1 MENYQSTLQETTIE
15 PGDLKDKLFG
25 QSNNV
30 KVIPSEIENRTCSSC
45 SAKSSDPPTYVY
57 AIGSI
62 EPRFRSKGIE
72 KEFAQA
78 IGRKD
83 TAGLTDRQALHHVLS
98 EPQNRYLVRQLC
110 WVFTIEGLET
120 YILQPL
126 NPLDL
131 DMLVD
136 SLRPSPK
143 RSDIDVVIGVL
154 GPLASAE
161 YCNGLQVPVV
171 GFTQVYSFDVDSL
184 IKSIPKPDKVSVKEF
199 VPIAEEL
206 FMRIVQIADNA
217 GATDDARALNYLLV
231 RYDAIYATTAECYNR
246 NFSLTAVEVKPSAL
260 SGTRKIVDAIFTFN
274 NRTTD
279 FIEKYFCRV
288 DITEEFPFLVSKMQ
302 HYYHH

>member
-1 MENYQSTLQETTIE
+1 MENYQSTLQETAIE
-15 PGDLKDKLFG
+15 PGDLKDNLFG

-30 KVIPSEIENRTCSSC
+30 SVVPSESENKTCSSC

-57 AIGSI
+57 AIGNI

-83 TAGLTDRQALHHVLS
+83 TVGLTDRQALHKVLT

-126 NPLDL
+126 NPVDL

-143 RSDIDVVIGVL
+143 RSDIDVVIGIL
-154 GPLASAE
+154 GPLAPAE

-184 IKSIPKPDKVSVKEF
+184 IKSIPKADKNSGKEF
-199 VPIAEEL
+199 VTIAEEL
-206 FMRIVQIADNA
+206 FMRIVQMADNA
-217 GATDDARALNYLLV
+217 GTTDDARALNYLLV
-231 RYDAIYATTAECYNR
+231 RYDAIYSTTAECNKK
-246 NFSLTAVEVKPSAL
+246 NFSLTGVEVKPSAL
-260 SGTRKIVDAIFTFN
+260 SGTRKIVDVIFTYN

-279 FIEKYFCRV
+279 VMEKYFCRV

-302 HYYHH
+302 AYYNH